1 MGGSWKLSIEYVVP
15 DDKLFGSQLANG
27 SWTGLMGL
35 LTRGEVDM
43 TGTVMSQSEERFL
56 AIDFST
62 PLYMDESK
70 LICKRPIFQSDIT
83 GFLKPFTVMTWM
95 VLMVTVVVVTAATAS
110 VLQGRSNLFKDST
123 FLNSPRVELIA
134 RNVVGIGY
142 FVRMILTLPHT
153 TECSS
158 QCEVCSSQCEVCSS
172 QCEVCSSQCEV
183 CSSPCKMC
191 SSQCKV
197 CSSQC
202 EVCSSQCKVC
212 SSQCKVCSSQCK
224 VCSSQC
230 KMCSSQCKMCSSQ
243 CKVCSC
249 QCKVCSSQCKVCS
262 SQCEVCS
269 SQCKVCSSQCKVC
282 SSQCKVCSSQCK
294 MCSSQ
299 CKVYS
304 SQCKVCS
311 SQCKVCSSQCKV
323 CSSQCKMCS
332 SQCKVCSSQCK
343 VCSSQCKVCSS
354 QCKVCSSQCEVCSSQ
369 CEVCSSPCKVCSS
382 QCKVCSSQCKGD
394 FTNLAT
400 LFFPA
405 FERLPRGDSVRVVVG
420 IWLLLTLIVGTVYRS
435 NLNAMLALPKLHLP
449 FNNLEELVDKG
460 IPCFINRGTMVHQF
474 IEAKPGSTLYRFKKQ
489 AVIHSDVPRAIRD
502 VLQHNHAAFGTMSGI
517 LYIIHNTFAMTK
529 TCPYYLAKETYYAST
544 SVSLAFPKNSTL
556 RHKIDP
562 LIQRLQEFGILNY
575 QLMKGLQHAR
585 NCLKSD
591 TSTSA
596 TFTLRPLELGDFY
609 GALCIYSGGLLLACL
624 TFILELINKRRRPAL
639 LA

>member
-1 MGGSWKLSIEYVVP
+1 MRYPWPPLRATCIEYVVP

-95 VLMVTVVVVTAATAS
+95 VLMVTVVDVTAATAS
-110 VLQGRSNLFKDST
+110 VLQGRSNLFKD
-123 FLNSPRVELIA
+123 RQ
-134 RNVVGIGY
+134 VVGNFSSVIEQLVKSRYCRTCEGSSGSGVE
-142 FVRMILTLPHT
+142 VRATSKCESALSRAWTSCLWIT
-153 TECSS
+153 TPLLGQS
-158 QCEVCSSQCEVCSS
+158 
-172 QCEVCSSQCEV
+172 
-183 CSSPCKMC
+183 
-191 SSQCKV
+191 
-197 CSSQC
+197 
-202 EVCSSQCKVC
+202 
-212 SSQCKVCSSQCK
+212 
-224 VCSSQC
+224 
-230 KMCSSQCKMCSSQ
+230 
-243 CKVCSC
+243 
-249 QCKVCSSQCKVCS
+249 
-262 SQCEVCS
+262 
-269 SQCKVCSSQCKVC
+269 
-282 SSQCKVCSSQCK
+282 
-294 MCSSQ
+294 
-299 CKVYS
+299 
-304 SQCKVCS
+304 
-311 SQCKVCSSQCKV
+311 
-323 CSSQCKMCS
+323 
-332 SQCKVCSSQCK
+332 
-343 VCSSQCKVCSS
+343 
-354 QCKVCSSQCEVCSSQ
+354 
-369 CEVCSSPCKVCSS
+369 
-382 QCKVCSSQCKGD
+382 
-394 FTNLAT
+394 
-400 LFFPA
+400 

-474 IEAKPGSTLYRFKKQ
+474 IEPGKRRLKSGKDKGMASQAPLEEKRLQDKCGQKFRLLSEAEPDLRHTKTTRLTDDIAATVSVVALISATAAAAAAAAAGAAAVAAAAAAAAATAAAAAAAVTTIAVPLPARAMKAEPGSTLYRFKKQ

-609 GALCIYSGGLLLACL
+609 GALCIYSGGNSIAAIFGVWRVYGSHFWAFVWRTDCRLLKGENRRKRHKKEEKRYRRVKRGVKKRDKV
-624 TFILELINKRRRPAL
+624 TEKRREETR
-639 LA
+639 